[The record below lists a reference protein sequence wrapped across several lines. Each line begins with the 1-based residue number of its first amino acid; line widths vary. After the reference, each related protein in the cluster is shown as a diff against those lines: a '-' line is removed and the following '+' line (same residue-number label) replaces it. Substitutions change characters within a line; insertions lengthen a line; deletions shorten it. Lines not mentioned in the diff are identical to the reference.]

1 MRAVKVFAF
10 LLAITVCFG
19 IMGCS
24 TGEQENTE
32 QTAQQPEE
40 STAATETTESNIVST
55 EGNTGEQ
62 ADISYLGLGT
72 LEEYKKH
79 FAEKGGCPD
88 SFITYEDL
96 SSLGSFESFV
106 CQSYIVHKDSHQKEY
121 IEYQYGFSVDEV
133 QFTLIVRPTKYIP
146 ESNKKLVFEDVKDT
160 MAPSDLRTNN
170 TDAVRGKLVLNDYS
184 YLYLNGK
191 LTSIKWT
198 VGETAFSIFFEE
210 VDSRAGTEGKWPE
223 NDPDT
228 LIGRMLIW
236 DTAEEALGEL
246 RQKIDGKIKDLKY
259 PD

>member
-1 MRAVKVFAF
+1 M
-10 LLAITVCFG
+10 
-19 IMGCS
+19 
-24 TGEQENTE
+24 
-32 QTAQQPEE
+32 
-40 STAATETTESNIVST
+40 NI
-55 EGNTGEQ
+55 
-62 ADISYLGLGT
+62 DKI
-72 LEEYKKH
+72 
-79 FAEKGGCPD
+79 
-88 SFITYEDL
+88 
-96 SSLGSFESFV
+96 
-106 CQSYIVHKDSHQKEY
+106 
-121 IEYQYGFSVDEV
+121 
-133 QFTLIVRPTKYIP
+133 
-146 ESNKKLVFEDVKDT
+146 NKKLVFEDVKDT